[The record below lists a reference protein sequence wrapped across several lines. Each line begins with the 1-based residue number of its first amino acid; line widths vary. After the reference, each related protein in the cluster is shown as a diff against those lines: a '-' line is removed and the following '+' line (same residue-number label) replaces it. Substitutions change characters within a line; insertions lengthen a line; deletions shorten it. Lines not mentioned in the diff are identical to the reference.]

1 MRQKQ
6 PTWISDPSGQ
16 GRFEAWVSINKKVAD
31 VRDRVTGKIHSAMS
45 KKQVAK
51 LRMMLLE
58 LLNRDVQEFADM
70 DQDAIKEFIGLLEYL
85 LLDAM
90 VE

>member
-6 PTWISDPSGQ
+6 PTWISDPTGQ
-16 GRFEAWVSINKKVAD
+16 GRFEAWVSINKKVVD
-31 VRDRVTGKIHSAMS
+31 VVDTEIDRKHTAMT
-45 KKQVAK
+45 KEQVGK
-51 LRMMLLE
+51 LRLLLLE
-58 LLNRDVQEFADM
+58 LLENDIQEFAGM
-70 DQDAIKEFIGLLEYL
+70 NQDAMKELIGLLEYL